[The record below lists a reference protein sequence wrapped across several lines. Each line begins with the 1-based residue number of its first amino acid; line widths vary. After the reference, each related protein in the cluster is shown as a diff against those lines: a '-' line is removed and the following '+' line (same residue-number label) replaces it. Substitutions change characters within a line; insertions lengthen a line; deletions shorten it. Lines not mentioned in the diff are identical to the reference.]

1 MKGCDQGGL
10 SAMDWTPD
18 EDTLDLIRHVAI
30 QNAIEYEGK
39 GAIGSVIGRI
49 MGMRADLR
57 QHGKIVTGLVA
68 QEVNKANA
76 SAATDG
82 LESLREILT
91 SEAPHLLEKREV
103 KERRTGLPELK
114 DAEKGNVVLRFAPN
128 PNGPL
133 SFGHARGLVINSIYR
148 EMYDGVFILRFDD
161 TDTKVKPPMLEA
173 YERIQEETAWLTGR
187 KPDRVVIASDRMDAY
202 YEHATM
208 MLEKGYGYVCQCSAE
223 AFKEHRVGKT
233 ECPCRNQTTHQN
245 IELWQ
250 QMLNREFNPG
260 DAVVRVKTD
269 MTLKNPA
276 LRDWP
281 ALRLQDTQAHPHPR
295 KEVGSK
301 YVVWPLL
308 DFQSAVED
316 HLQGVT
322 HIVRGKDLMD
332 STRKQ
337 TLLYEHFGWKYPE
350 TMYWGRVKV
359 HEWGGFSTS
368 KMRLDIEEG
377 RYPGWGD
384 PRLPTLEGLKG
395 RGISDAALRAFWL
408 ELGITQ
414 KDISVPLSTLY
425 AHNTKVVDAKAPRLS
440 FIRDAVLCS
449 LEGAEVPESV
459 SHPVNPN
466 DESMGLRTWDMTD
479 GAVYIE
485 QEDCEKGSLRL
496 KEFADVD
503 LHGSKAI
510 ITSFER
516 SDKRPIVHW
525 ITEGNSTEGTLVSTS
540 NNEIHV
546 QKGRIEKHSLKT
558 GTIVQLERIGYARIQ
573 EDGSFILCHEASVE
587 EK

>member
-466 DESMGLRTWDMTD
+466 DESMGLRTWVMTD

-573 EDGSFILCHEASVE
+573 EDGSFILCHEASAE

>member
-1 MKGCDQGGL
+1 
-10 SAMDWTPD
+10 
-18 EDTLDLIRHVAI
+18 
-30 QNAIEYEGK
+30 
-39 GAIGSVIGRI
+39 
-49 MGMRADLR
+49 MRADLR
-57 QHGKIVTGLVA
+57 QHGKVVTGLVA

-76 SAATDG
+76 SAASEG
-82 LESLREILT
+82 LESLRDIL
-91 SEAPHLLEKREV
+91 SEEAPHLLEKREV

-114 DAEKGNVVLRFAPN
+114 DAKKGNVVLRFAPN

-133 SFGHARGLVINSIYR
+133 SFGHARGLVINSTYR

-187 KPDRVVIASDRMDAY
+187 KPDRVVIASDRMEAY

-233 ECPCRNQTTHQN
+233 DCPCRNQTIPEN
-245 IELWQ
+245 IGLWE

-295 KEVGSK
+295 EEVGSK

-440 FIRDAVLCS
+440 FIREAVLCS
-449 LEGAEVPESV
+449 LEGSKIPETI

-466 DESMGLRTWDMTD
+466 DDSMGLRTWNMTD
-479 GAVYIE
+479 GTVYIE
-485 QEDCEKGSLRL
+485 QEDVEKDHLRL

-503 LHGSKAI
+503 LVGSRAI

-525 ITEGNSTEGTLVSTS
+525 ITEGNSTEGTLISTS
-540 NNEIHV
+540 NNEIHT
-546 QKGRIEKHSLKT
+546 QKGRIEKHSHKP
-558 GTIVQLERIGYARIQ
+558 GTIVQLERIGYARLQ
-573 EDGSFILCHEASVE
+573 EDGSFILCHEASVD